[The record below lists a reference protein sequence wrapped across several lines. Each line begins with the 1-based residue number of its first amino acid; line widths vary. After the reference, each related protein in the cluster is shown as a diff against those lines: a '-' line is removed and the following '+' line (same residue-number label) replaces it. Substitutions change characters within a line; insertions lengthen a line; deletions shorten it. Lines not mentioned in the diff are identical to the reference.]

1 MKAAV
6 CYQTGQPLVIEDVE
20 IASPQRGE
28 VKVKVATTAICHS
41 DVHDIKGEL
50 PGPVPFI
57 GGHEVS
63 GYIDEVGDGVTSVK
77 SGDPV
82 VVSLLAN
89 CGNCY
94 YCNTGLPHLCP
105 SKFAPNPQVRLRNKS
120 GQALAPKG
128 GVGGFAEYVLVKESQ
143 VVKIPENMPLD
154 RAALLAC
161 GVITGWGGAVNRA
174 KVRPLSSVVV
184 VGTGGVGINAIQGA
198 AFAGAFPIIAVDIL
212 DSKLKSSMD
221 FGATHGVNA
230 GAADAVDQVKNLTSG
245 RGADFVFVTVGN
257 IGAVRQGFSMSG
269 ARGMTVI
276 IGLPQMKDMLSISP
290 FEFITSERML
300 TGGFMGSANL
310 KIDIPNLIALYQAKK
325 LKLDELIS
333 GRYPLDRINE
343 AVESTA
349 RGEVIRNV
357 IMF

>member
-1 MKAAV
+1 MKAAI
-6 CYQTGQPLVIEDVE
+6 CYETGKPLVIEDVD
-20 IASPQRGE
+20 IASPQERE
-28 VKVKVATTAICHS
+28 IKVRVATTAICHS

-63 GYIDEVGDGVTSVK
+63 GFIDEIGNGVTSVK
-77 SGDPV
+77 VGDPV
-82 VVSLLAN
+82 VVSLLSS

-94 YCNTGLPHLCP
+94 YCNIGLLHLCLA
-105 SKFAPNPQVRLRNKS
+105 KFAPNPRVKLRNIK
-120 GQALAPKG
+120 GQTLAPKG

-143 VVKIPENMPLD
+143 AVKLPKEVPLD

-161 GVITGWGGAVNRA
+161 GVITGFGGVVNRA

-198 AFAGAFPIIAVDIL
+198 AYSGAYPVIAVDVL
-212 DSKLKSSMD
+212 DSKLKAAQM

-230 GAADAVDQVKNLTSG
+230 KAEDAIDQVKKLTDG
-245 RGADFVFVTVGN
+245 RGADYVFVTVGN
-257 IGAVRQGFSMSG
+257 VGAIRQGFSMSG

-276 IGLPQMKDMLSISP
+276 IGLPQMKDMISFSP

-300 TGGFMGSANL
+300 TGGFMGSTNL
-310 KIDIPNLIALYQAKK
+310 KIDIPNLVTLYQAGK
-325 LKLDELIS
+325 LKLDELITD
-333 GRYPLDRINE
+333 RYPLEKINE
-343 AVESTA
+343 AVQSTEK
-349 RGEVIRNV
+349 GEAIRNV